1 MGMLGFHFKTAEVVG
16 GLLISFILHG
26 VKISFFFLSKPLA
39 GACAFFELVGWVRF
53 FFQLEWEML
62 EDGGSV

>member
-1 MGMLGFHFKTAEVVG
+1 
-16 GLLISFILHG
+16 LISFILHG